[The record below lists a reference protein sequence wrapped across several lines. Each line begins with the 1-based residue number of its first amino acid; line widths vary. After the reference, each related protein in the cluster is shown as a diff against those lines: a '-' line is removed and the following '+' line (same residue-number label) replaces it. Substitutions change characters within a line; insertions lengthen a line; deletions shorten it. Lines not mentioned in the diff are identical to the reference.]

1 MLQVDECTMNS
12 HEYVLFRFGF
22 DACSFVRSFVRAFVR
37 SSYIFLFCLALAVE
51 FQYRLIVLG
60 RNEAHLVD

>member
-22 DACSFVRSFVRAFVR
+22 DACSFVRSFVRSFVV
-37 SSYIFLFCLALAVE
+37 YLLVLFG
-51 FQYRLIVLG
+51 FG
-60 RNEAHLVD
+60 G